1 MYIYIFIYIYIY
13 IYTYYIYIYTYT
25 YAPMHGLRVSAL
37 RTPLRTM
44 QARGRNVTRTHARA
58 QGLCSEAPSL
68 CLTGICFPAGPP
80 ARTLQVALGPLGITP
95 GTQVESNTNIIIFA
109 SAVHIVP
116 LPNRVFS
123 QQSHCSGLVDI
134 RGSPL
139 KVAQGIHSRH
149 LGGKQCQHQHI
160 CVRCTH
166 RAFA

>member
-1 MYIYIFIYIYIY
+1 MYTYIYMYIHSIQLYIYIHIYIYILY
-13 IYTYYIYIYTYT
+13 LYIYIC
-25 YAPMHGLRVSAL
+25 
-37 RTPLRTM
+37 
-44 QARGRNVTRTHARA
+44 THARA
-58 QGLCSEAPSL
+58 QGLCSEDPIANNASAMSQ
-68 CLTGICFPAGPP
+68 CHTK
-80 ARTLQVALGPLGITP
+80 GITP
-95 GTQVESNTNIIIFA
+95 GTQVESNTNIITFA

-160 CVRCTH
+160 CVHCTH